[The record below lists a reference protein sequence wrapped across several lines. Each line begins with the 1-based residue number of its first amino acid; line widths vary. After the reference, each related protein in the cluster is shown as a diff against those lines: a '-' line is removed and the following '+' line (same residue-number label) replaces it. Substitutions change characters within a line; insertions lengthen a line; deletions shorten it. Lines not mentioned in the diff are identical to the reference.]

1 MSDPSP
7 FTPGKRAI
15 LWFSRGRGRGHA
27 IPDIEI
33 IRALQ
38 QQGSDCEVRIV
49 SYGTG
54 ARTFESFGY
63 GVIDLGLSDAGEIA
77 DVI

>member
-1 MSDPSP
+1 MSDPSR
-7 FTPGKRAI
+7 FSPGKRGI

-33 IRALQ
+33 IGALRQ
-38 QQGSDCEVRIV
+38 QRPDCEVRIV

-63 GVIDLGLSDAGEIA
+63 GCLLYTSPSPRD
-77 DVI
+77 